1 MSIHRRPV
9 GRARMLAVLAAAIVA
24 VGSVLPWWTRGGLDS
39 IPAISGNAFEGSGIL
54 VFIVAMAIV
63 ALVTLPYAA
72 GDRPVAVD
80 SWLSYLVLAIVAWL
94 GLAAR
99 VADLAL
105 QGAFVVREPAE
116 LITRGPGLIVVIVG
130 LVVFSES
137 VFEMARDSRR

>member
-1 MSIHRRPV
+1 MHRRPV
-9 GRARMLAVLAAAIVA
+9 GRARLLAVLSAIILVA
-24 VGSVLPWWTRGGLDS
+24 GCILPWWTRGGLDS
-39 IPAISGNAFEGSGIL
+39 LPAISGNAFEGSGIL

-80 SWLSYLVLAIVAWL
+80 SWVSYLVLAIVAWL

-99 VADLAL
+99 VADLGI
-105 QGAFVVREPAE
+105 QGAFVFREAAE

-130 LVVFSES
+130 LITFSEA
-137 VFEMARDSRR
+137 VFEMAREGRH